1 MNISIKKGD
10 NVVVIAGKDKGKT
23 GKVTEVYP
31 KEGRVLVEGI
41 NMATKHKKAR
51 NQQEKSG
58 KISINLPIDV
68 SNVMVICPS
77 CGKATRVYHKLVD
90 GKKVRVCKCG
100 TSLDKAYVK
109 ATKKDA
115 KKAKAEASVK
125 EEKAAKNVEK
135 VVKNTEKTTKTAK
148 NAEKTVTENKPAS
161 KTTAAKPAAKTA
173 ATKEKSNKQTA
184 KNA

>member
-77 CGKATRVYHKLVD
+77 CGKATRVYHKVVD

-115 KKAKAEASVK
+115 KKAKAETAVK
-125 EEKAAKNVEK
+125 EEKVAKTTEKAAKMP
-135 VVKNTEKTTKTAK
+135 EKTTKTAPK
-148 NAEKTVTENKPAS
+148 AEKTVKTESKLAA
-161 KTTAAKPAAKTA
+161 KTTAAKPAA
-173 ATKEKSNKQTA
+173 TKEKSTKQTA